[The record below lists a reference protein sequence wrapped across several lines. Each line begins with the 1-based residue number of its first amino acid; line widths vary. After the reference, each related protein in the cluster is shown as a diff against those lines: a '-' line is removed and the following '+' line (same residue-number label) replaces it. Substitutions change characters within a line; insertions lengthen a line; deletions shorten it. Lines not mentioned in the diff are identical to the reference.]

1 MEERSFYYRYC
12 IIIPE
17 IYSKISDYFESIL
30 KENTFDIQTFVNK
43 NNRYICLSQK
53 DEKKMLKVAE
63 ILKLKKIY
71 VNQKEILDEEDKVI
85 LPKEIEDLEKEES
98 FVSSEKNNFLPQD
111 IYNDLYSID
120 PKNKEKNNKRYGLD
134 LFTESEMLY
143 IEKTILEKIPVTNGE
158 ELTKLINEVKPK
170 GLNMII
176 NELKIKKKSP
186 LLNEDS
192 LLETLINNKIISDHF
207 PLHVSDFIEK
217 INKKMLLVKTP
228 YNLVRSYFND
238 EIALYF
244 AWLYHYIHFIIFPS
258 IISIIIFLLK
268 YFVSQNQLENIR
280 MVHAIGIAIWVQLF
294 IVSWNKKS
302 SAIKAQWDSDENLFK
317 KEVQRKEF
325 VGEYKINPVTGHYHL
340 YYPNY
345 KRLISYFFSS
355 LAVILFFGI
364 SICFNI
370 FYFNL
375 RKVFPD
381 DDILNIPSIK
391 NFSAKYRVFERGEII
406 TWIIGYIRDTILGYL
421 GDIFNKVNTKI
432 TNLENHKT
440 DESYNNSF
448 IIKKFIFNTAN
459 SFFSIFY
466 LVFILQ
472 DLDETSLSIRTSLYS
487 SEFNRIKDETIV
499 PNLKK
504 IFYNIRNIKNVKDVK
519 LLFDVNENT
528 LIQGKPIEKNEVL
541 KQETFSG
548 YSTYGDYFSIIQEF
562 CFLTLF
568 ASCVPEIGLIL
579 LITDFFEIK
588 NDITKLCSVT
598 RRPEYSK
605 QSSISAWEYIMEFI
619 AICSVFSNL
628 LFIYMYN
635 QRIWKNKFSLLTF
648 TVFEHFVLAFI
659 FILRFLLPTTAS
671 WVKTYTLR
679 KMYKNDKLK
688 FRNKSN

>member
-1 MEERSFYYRYC
+1 
-12 IIIPE
+12 
-17 IYSKISDYFESIL
+17 
-30 KENTFDIQTFVNK
+30 
-43 NNRYICLSQK
+43 
-53 DEKKMLKVAE
+53 
-63 ILKLKKIY
+63 
-71 VNQKEILDEEDKVI
+71 
-85 LPKEIEDLEKEES
+85 
-98 FVSSEKNNFLPQD
+98 
-111 IYNDLYSID
+111 
-120 PKNKEKNNKRYGLD
+120 
-134 LFTESEMLY
+134 
-143 IEKTILEKIPVTNGE
+143 
-158 ELTKLINEVKPK
+158 
-170 GLNMII
+170 MI
-176 NELKIKKKSP
+176 
-186 LLNEDS
+186 
-192 LLETLINNKIISDHF
+192 
-207 PLHVSDFIEK
+207 
-217 INKKMLLVKTP
+217 
-228 YNLVRSYFND
+228 
-238 EIALYF
+238 
-244 AWLYHYIHFIIFPS
+244 
-258 IISIIIFLLK
+258 
-268 YFVSQNQLENIR
+268 
-280 MVHAIGIAIWVQLF
+280 HAIGIAIWVQLF
-294 IVSWNKKS
+294 IVSWNRKS
-302 SAIKAQWDSDENLFK
+302 SEIKAHWDSDENLFK
-317 KEVQRKEF
+317 KEVQRNEF
-325 VGEYKINPVTGHYHL
+325 VGELKINPVTGHYHL

-355 LAVILFFGI
+355 LAVILFFVI

-381 DDILNIPSIK
+381 DNVLNIPSIK

-421 GDIFNKVNTKI
+421 GDIFSKINTKI

-504 IFYNIRNIKNVKDVK
+504 IFYNLRNIKNVKDVQ

-528 LIQGKPIEKNEVL
+528 LILGKPIEKNEVL

-568 ASCVPEIGLIL
+568 ASCVPEIGIIL

-635 QRIWKNKFSLLTF
+635 QRIWQNKFSLFTF

-671 WVKTYTLR
+671 WVKIYTLR
-679 KMYKNDKLK
+679 KMYKKDKLK
-688 FRNKSN
+688 FRNKAH

>member
-30 KENTFDIQTFVNK
+30 KENNFDIQTFVHK

-71 VNQKEILDEEDKVI
+71 VNKKEIEDEEDKVI

-98 FVSSEKNNFLPQD
+98 FVSSEKNNFLPQE

-143 IEKTILEKIPVTNGE
+143 IEKTILEKIPVTNRD
-158 ELTKLINEVKPK
+158 ELIKLIKEVKPK
-170 GLNMII
+170 GLNIII
-176 NELKIKKKSP
+176 NKEESP

-192 LLETLINNKIISDHF
+192 LLETLVNNKIISDHF
-207 PLHVSDFIEK
+207 PLHISDFIEN

-244 AWLYHYIHFIIFPS
+244 AWLYHYTNFIIFPS

-268 YFVSQNQLENIR
+268 YFVSQYQIENIR
-280 MVHAIGIAIWVQLF
+280 MIHAIGIAIWVQLF

-302 SAIKAQWDSDENLFK
+302 SEIKAQWGSDENLFK

-325 VGEYKINPVTGHYHL
+325 VGELKINPVTGRYHL

-381 DDILNIPSIK
+381 DNVLNIPSIK

-421 GDIFNKVNTKI
+421 GDIFNIVNKKI

-440 DESYNNSF
+440 DENYNNSF

-504 IFYNIRNIKNVKDVK
+504 IFYNIRNIKNVKDVQ

-528 LIQGKPIEKNEVL
+528 LILGKPIEKNEIL

-568 ASCVPEIGLIL
+568 ASCVPEIGIIL

-635 QRIWKNKFSLLTF
+635 QRIWENKFSLFTF

-679 KMYKNDKLK
+679 KMYKHDKLK
-688 FRNKSN
+688 FKNKFH